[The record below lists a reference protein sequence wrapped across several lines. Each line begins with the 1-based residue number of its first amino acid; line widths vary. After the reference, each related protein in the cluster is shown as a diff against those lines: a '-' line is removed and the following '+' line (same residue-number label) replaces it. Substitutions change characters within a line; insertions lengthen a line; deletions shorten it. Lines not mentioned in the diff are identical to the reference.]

1 MIINFIAMA
10 KKNLASLMSGLMGE
24 EQPKT
29 DEQPRTA
36 DEAQPEQTTA
46 RESKERRGPGRPRK
60 GETTEKTNEIRAT
73 FIVDPEL
80 VKKVKYISLV
90 DGLLL
95 KDVVNAALSEYV
107 DSWESRNGKIR
118 LQKGN

>member
-1 MIINFIAMA
+1 MA

-24 EQPKT
+24 GQPET

-36 DEAQPEQTTA
+36 EVAQPEQAPA
-46 RESKERRGPGRPRK
+46 RETKERRGPGRPRK
-60 GETTEKTNEIRAT
+60 GETAEKSNEIRAT